1 LGEEAVDERRGNPV
15 GAADGFLRFSD
26 IDLAAI
32 LYKIG
37 VAHADVGVVIVK
49 QDFGLRPLEALAG
62 GRVDLAARHEP
73 GGVAVVIRTA
83 AVLAVRAER
92 ADKASAVVVEPV
104 EKLSVGAF
112 PHEVGGARVF
122 DAPAAGRVCLVG
134 GLSPG
139 ARVVATVGA
148 GGPAIDGAVDAV
160 KGAVAEADD
169 ALLLRD
175 ATAPGGRPQ
184 ANGALRKGFE
194 SDF

>member
-1 LGEEAVDERRGNPV
+1 V
-15 GAADGFLRFSD
+15 GAAGGLLCFSD
-26 IDLAAI
+26 KSRAGI
-32 LYKIG
+32 LHKIG
-37 VAHADVGVVIVK
+37 VTHADVGIVIVE
-49 QDFGLRPLEALAG
+49 QELGLRPLEALAG

-83 AVLAVRAER
+83 AVSAVRAEC

-122 DAPAAGRVCLVG
+122 DAPAARRVCLVG
-134 GLSPG
+134 GLGPG
-139 ARVVATVGA
+139 ARAIATVGA

-160 KGAVAEADD
+160 KGAVAEADE
-169 ALLLRD
+169 ALLFRH
-175 ATAPGGRPQ
+175 ATAARGRPQ
-184 ANGALRKGFE
+184 ANGALRQGFE